1 MIATPSRAVRAAEVQ
16 QDCPRH
22 GGVQNK
28 IGLSPLFYLSVC
40 NQPVALLP
48 KNNPLFSLSH
58 LAPNPWGATHSHT
71 GTPAPVLALAA
82 LLAVG
87 GRGTP
92 VGPDGNTCAF
102 APGRHH
108 PLQRASGHLCRPPA
122 TRPAGDV
129 AGMSLLGS
137 YRIVC
142 TRTFSRRP
150 GWPALP
156 AAAAA
161 AADDATDAA
170 ADAATDAAADA
181 AADAELLPLAICV

>member
-1 MIATPSRAVRAAEVQ
+1 
-16 QDCPRH
+16 
-22 GGVQNK
+22 
-28 IGLSPLFYLSVC
+28 
-40 NQPVALLP
+40 
-48 KNNPLFSLSH
+48 
-58 LAPNPWGATHSHT
+58 
-71 GTPAPVLALAA
+71 
-82 LLAVG
+82 
-87 GRGTP
+87 
-92 VGPDGNTCAF
+92 
-102 APGRHH
+102 
-108 PLQRASGHLCRPPA
+108 
-122 TRPAGDV
+122 
-129 AGMSLLGS
+129 MSLLGS

>member
-1 MIATPSRAVRAAEVQ
+1 MIAAPSRAVRAVEVQ

-92 VGPDGNTCAF
+92 TVGPDGNTCAF
-102 APGRHH
+102 ASGRHH

-122 TRPAGDV
+122 ARPAGDV

-161 AADDATDAA
+161 AAD
-170 ADAATDAAADA
+170 AAT
-181 AADAELLPLAICV
+181 DAELLPLAICM